1 MYDLAVG
8 DDEMVLGE
16 DEMGEDEMGEDLVFG
31 DDFEGDGFGGPRRR
45 RRSRGH
51 GHPQGHRQIRLARI
65 QPTKQTQVCSFPQG
79 PNGATTVTSLQTAV
93 LTARPQRPF
102 QTERLVI
109 PSTLSP
115 FFAIV
120 DLVIGRDSMFVNS
133 EAAAAEVFSQTGVK
147 VSLMGFIAR
156 PGIDITLT
164 VTNID
169 GASHP
174 FYGSIIG
181 PSLV

>member
-8 DDEMVLGE
+8 DDVYLG
-16 DEMGEDEMGEDLVFG
+16 DDGFG
-31 DDFEGDGFGGPRRR
+31 DDEMEGDGFGDDTLLVMGGPAARRNPR
-45 RRSRGH
+45 AAAQNR
-51 GHPQGHRQIRLARI
+51 IRLQRI
-65 QPTKQTQVCSFPQG
+65 QPNKQVQVCSFPQG
-79 PNGATTVTSLQTAV
+79 PNGSTTVTAGTTAT

-102 QTERLVI
+102 QTERFVV

-120 DLVIGRDSMFVNS
+120 DLVVGRESMFINS
-133 EAAAAEVFSQTGVK
+133 EPAAAEIFSQTGVH
-147 VSLMGFIAR
+147 VSLMGYIAR
-156 PGIDITLT
+156 PGIDITLS

-169 GASHP
+169 GADHP

-181 PSLV
+181 PALT